1 MTMNED
7 HITTGLVDGE
17 AADGRV
23 TVTFSSFDGRVDIA
37 PAGPVPPLDEAH
49 PALELS
55 IRTADG
61 AGRVAAEL
69 SMVVAAVLVDEIE
82 AELERLQEAAR

>member
-1 MTMNED
+1 MSDER
-7 HITTGLVDGE
+7 IEPSRIDGE
-17 AADGRV
+17 AVDGRV
-23 TVTFSSFDGRVDIA
+23 TLSFSSRDGRVDIA
-37 PAGPVPPLDEAH
+37 PVGPTAPLDEDH

-61 AGRVAAEL
+61 TGQVAAEL
-69 SMVVAAVLVDEIE
+69 STVEAVALVDEIE

>member
-1 MTMNED
+1 MKMSED
-7 HITTGLVDGE
+7 HITAGLVDGE

-23 TVTFSSFDGRVDIA
+23 TVTFSSFNGRLYV
-37 PAGPVPPLDEAH
+37 GPVGPAAPLDEAH

-61 AGRVAAEL
+61 AGRVDVEL
-69 SMVVAAVLVDEIE
+69 STAEAVALVNEME

>member
-1 MTMNED
+1 MTMSED
-7 HITTGLVDGE
+7 HITAGLVDGE

-23 TVTFSSFDGRVDIA
+23 TVTFSSFHGRVDIA
-37 PAGPVPPLDEAH
+37 PVGPAAPLDETH

-55 IRTADG
+55 IRTDDG

-69 SMVVAAVLVDEIE
+69 SMAEAVALVDEIE